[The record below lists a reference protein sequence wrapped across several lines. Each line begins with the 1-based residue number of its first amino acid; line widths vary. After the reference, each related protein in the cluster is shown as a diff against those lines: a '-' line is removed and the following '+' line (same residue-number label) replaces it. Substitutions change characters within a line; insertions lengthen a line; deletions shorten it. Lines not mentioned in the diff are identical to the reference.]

1 VYHDKKLVLV
11 FCLFFLILFAFAISY
26 AIYIFPY
33 VEKLKERKY
42 SFKITVYD
50 WNKKSH
56 PFIVGPKNPY
66 YVSWN
71 NISSNVKWAV
81 ILSED
86 SKFYRH
92 HGVDYEALKQA
103 FKKNLEMGRYVR
115 GGSTITQ
122 QLAKNLFLTREKT
135 LIRKF
140 KELIIAFIMEM
151 RLTKTR
157 ILELYLNLAELGPMV
172 YGVSHA
178 SHFYFGKGPSNL
190 NPLESAM
197 LSALLPGPKI
207 YNPYKNLDK
216 VEVKAKKILKNMFL
230 AGIIDKDTYKSL
242 KDSKL
247 VLGMENKISVRKE
260 IIDKETFQNYSTLL
274 VPSN

>member
-1 VYHDKKLVLV
+1 MIKKLFLYCCLLFVLLLGIAV
-11 FCLFFLILFAFAISY
+11 SY
-26 AIYIFPY
+26 AIYIFPE
-33 VEKLKERKY
+33 VEKLKDKKY

-50 WNKKSH
+50 WNKRPH
-56 PFIVGPKNPY
+56 PFIVGPKNPF

-122 QLAKNLFLTREKT
+122 QLAKNLFLTPEKT

-140 KELIIAFIMEM
+140 KELIIAFLMEM

-157 ILELYLNLAELGPMV
+157 ILELYLNVAELGPMV
-172 YGVSHA
+172 YGVGQA

-190 NPLESAM
+190 NPFESAM

-216 VEVKAKKILKNMFL
+216 VEVRAKKILKNMFQ
-230 AGIIDKDTYKSL
+230 AGIIDKDTYESL
-242 KDSKL
+242 KDAKL
-247 VLGMENKISVRKE
+247 VLGMENKISLRKE
-260 IIDKETFQNYSTLL
+260 IIEKESFENYSTLL
-274 VPSN
+274 LPSN